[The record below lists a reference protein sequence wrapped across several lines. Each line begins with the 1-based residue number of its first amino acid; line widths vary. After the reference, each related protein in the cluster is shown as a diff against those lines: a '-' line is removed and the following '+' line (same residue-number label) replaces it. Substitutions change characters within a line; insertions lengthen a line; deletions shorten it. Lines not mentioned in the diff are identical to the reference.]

1 MIRCNI
7 ISDTTKMTAF
17 VNVKTNIWDYG
28 QGLTLSQVMNTAKV
42 IEIRVDH
49 FYFAF
54 LLNTLITGT
63 DVPVLLALTKKTV
76 LRCSFACC
84 SRQNECTE
92 KNHKTF
98 YCSFRSS
105 DFFSY
110 TEFFLHTY
118 LEKDWRGSRHLSLF
132 GHVTGMQFTY

>member
-1 MIRCNI
+1 
-7 ISDTTKMTAF
+7 
-17 VNVKTNIWDYG
+17 
-28 QGLTLSQVMNTAKV
+28 MNTAKV
-42 IEIRVDH
+42 IEIRADH

-63 DVPVLLALTKKTV
+63 DVPVLLALTKN
-76 LRCSFACC
+76 CSFACC

-92 KNHKTF
+92 KNHNTF

-110 TEFFLHTY
+110 IEFFLHTY
-118 LEKDWRGSRHLSLF
+118 LEKD
-132 GHVTGMQFTY
+132 